1 MIPINPLAMM
11 IGSMIFIFS
20 QVFLWLLIAGLLA
33 FLIPRYRRAMLARPW
48 LFGLTFVVLAASSV
62 PYVNFGVTQ
71 WLDWRAHNPRLERE
85 EVLGDLVLPAG
96 TQVQLEDV
104 KPFNDLSGNPRPYG
118 MQSLKHAD
126 FERAPGNI
134 MGIPVRWLE
143 LWQDHGS
150 ATVEILA
157 ATDLQGWRCE
167 PGKVEFRFP
176 SGAHFKFSEWR
187 LNGCTLAPGSK
198 QGGIVWP
205 GPVTVFSTEGDGW
218 ELRAGDTPTHLLGLE
233 LSWLS
238 MRLNKPDGEVT
249 KWSGKLNRAL
259 DFGPVHYP
267 VGVEVRSYQG
277 NLLFSPP
284 PEIQALDRRTG
295 TPIEADHSVVQ
306 NAEGKFLSVRP
317 NSEVGVWFFDEIVVP

>member
-20 QVFLWLLIAGLLA
+20 QVFLWLFLACLLA

-48 LFGLTFVVLAASSV
+48 LFGLTFVVLAAASV
-62 PYVNFGVTQ
+62 PYVNIGVTQ

-104 KPFNDLSGNPRPYG
+104 KPFNDLSGTPRPYG
-118 MQSLKHAD
+118 IQSLKHAD
-126 FERAPGNI
+126 FERTPGNI

-187 LNGCTLAPGSK
+187 LNRCTLAPGSK

-205 GPVTVFSTEGDGW
+205 GPVTVFSTERNSW
-218 ELRAGDTPTHLLGLE
+218 ELRAGDTPTLLLGLE

-238 MRLNKPDGEVT
+238 MRLNKPDGDVL
-249 KWSGKLNRAL
+249 KWSGKLNRAV

-295 TPIEADHSVVQ
+295 TPIEADHSFVQ
-306 NAEGKFLSVRP
+306 NADGKVLDVRP
-317 NSEVGVWFFDEIVVP
+317 NGEVGVWFYDEIVVP

>member
-33 FLIPRYRRAMLARPW
+33 FLIPRYRRSMLARPW
-48 LFGLTFVVLAASSV
+48 LFGLTFVVLAAASV
-62 PYVNFGVTQ
+62 PYVNIGVTQ

-104 KPFNDLSGNPRPYG
+104 KPFNDLSGTPRPYG

-126 FERAPGNI
+126 FERTPGNI

-187 LNGCTLAPGSK
+187 LNRCTLAPGSK

-205 GPVTVFSTEGDGW
+205 GSLTVSSSSGDSWDLGT
-218 ELRAGDTPTHLLGLE
+218 DTPTRLLGLE
-233 LSWLS
+233 LRWLS
-238 MRLNKPDGEVT
+238 MLLNKPDGEVL
-249 KWSGKLNRAL
+249 KWSGELNSAA

-267 VGVEVRSYQG
+267 VGAQVSSFQG
-277 NLLFSPP
+277 YLLFSPP
-284 PEIQALDRRTG
+284 PEAQALDRRTG
-295 TPIEADHSVVQ
+295 TPIESDHSVMQ
-306 NAEGKFLSVRP
+306 SADGKVLDVRP
-317 NSEVGVWFFDEIVVP
+317 NGEVGVWFYDEIVVP